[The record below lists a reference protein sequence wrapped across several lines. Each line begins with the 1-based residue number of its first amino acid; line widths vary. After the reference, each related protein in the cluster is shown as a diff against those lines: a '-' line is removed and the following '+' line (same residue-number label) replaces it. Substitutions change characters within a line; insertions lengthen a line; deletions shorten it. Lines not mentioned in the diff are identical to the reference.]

1 MGRKVDRREFLI
13 TTAVVGGG
21 MALSLHYPEAA
32 AQPSAFRRINPRPWL
47 APGEGGTEMDPWIVI
62 APDDRVLIRVNQSE
76 LGQGVMTSNPMMLV
90 AGIIE
95 FGGGLLIAL
104 GFLTSWAAFLASG
117 QMAAAYFMV
126 HAKGG
131 FWPIINK
138 GELAV
143 VYCFLFLYIAARGA
157 GPYSVDAAMRKR

>member
-1 MGRKVDRREFLI
+1 MDRFLGRHAEHIYTLLR
-13 TTAVVGGG
+13 VVAGLLFACHGAQKLFG
-21 MALSLHYPEAA
+21 AL
-32 AQPSAFRRINPRPWL
+32 
-47 APGEGGTEMDPWIVI
+47 GGT
-62 APDDRVLIRVNQSE
+62 A
-76 LGQGVMTSNPMMLV
+76 MTSNPMMLV

-117 QMAAAYFMV
+117 QMAVAYFMV

-157 GPYSVDAAMRKR
+157 GPYSVDAIIRKR

>member
-1 MGRKVDRREFLI
+1 MDRFLGRHAERIYTLLR
-13 TTAVVGGG
+13 VVAGLLFACHGAQKLFG
-21 MALSLHYPEAA
+21 AL
-32 AQPSAFRRINPRPWL
+32 
-47 APGEGGTEMDPWIVI
+47 GGT
-62 APDDRVLIRVNQSE
+62 A
-76 LGQGVMTSNPMMLV
+76 MTSNPMMLV

-157 GPYSVDAAMRKR
+157 GPYSVDGAMRKR

>member
-1 MGRKVDRREFLI
+1 MDRWLGRHAERLY
-13 TTAVVGGG
+13 
-21 MALSLHYPEAA
+21 ALLRIVAGLLFACHG
-32 AQPSAFRRINPRPWL
+32 AQKLFGAL
-47 APGEGGTEMDPWIVI
+47 GGT
-62 APDDRVLIRVNQSE
+62 A
-76 LGQGVMTSNPMMLV
+76 MTSNPMMLV

-95 FGGGLLIAL
+95 FGGGLLIAAGL
-104 GFLTSWAAFLASG
+104 FASWAALLASG
-117 QMAAAYFMV
+117 QMAVAYFMV